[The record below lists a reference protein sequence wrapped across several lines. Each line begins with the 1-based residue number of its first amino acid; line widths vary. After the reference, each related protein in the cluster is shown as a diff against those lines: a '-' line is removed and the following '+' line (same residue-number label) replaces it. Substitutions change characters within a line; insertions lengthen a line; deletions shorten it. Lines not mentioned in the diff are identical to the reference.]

1 MMMGRAD
8 MADDATPRTPD
19 GIGEKVGKSYAI
31 TALSRAIAVLN
42 VFTTKRPHLS
52 LNEVVEA
59 TGLPKTT
66 TFRLLSALIEH
77 DFITLDPVSGKY
89 SLGFA
94 LLRLGEV
101 RRGQTNAHG
110 TVAPVMQEI
119 RETLNETVVFSV
131 RVGDERVHVDALE
144 SKELVRRT
152 AEIGGRAP
160 LHAGAS
166 SKVLMAG
173 MKDEE
178 IDGYIARQA
187 PLTGPDGTQVDIDTL
202 REELAQIRSSGWA
215 ESRGEVRPG
224 GGALAAPVRDFSG
237 NWVASIDILTPN
249 DRYTPEHREQIIE
262 VLLDGVKRAS
272 ERLGYRG

>member
-1 MMMGRAD
+1 
-8 MADDATPRTPD
+8 MADDSALETVDSNEDKGGT
-19 GIGEKVGKSYAI
+19 SYAI

-42 VFTTKRPHLS
+42 VFSANRPQLA
-52 LNEVVEA
+52 LNDVVAA

-66 TFRLLSALIEH
+66 TFRLLSALMEH

-101 RRGQTNAHG
+101 RRGQTNALG
-110 TVAPVMQEI
+110 TVMPVMQEI
-119 RETLNETVVFSV
+119 REALNETVVFSV

-144 SKELVRRT
+144 SRELLRRT

-166 SKVLMAG
+166 SKILLAG
-173 MKDEE
+173 MTDAE
-178 IDGYIARQA
+178 IDAYIALHA
-187 PLTGPDGTQVDIDTL
+187 PLAGPDGTPLDADAL
-202 REELAQIRSSGWA
+202 REELALIRQRGWA

-224 GGALAAPVRDFSG
+224 GGALAAPIRDFAG
-237 NWVASIDILTPN
+237 NWIASIDILTPN
-249 DRYTPEHREQIIE
+249 DRYTPEHRERIIA

-272 ERLGYRG
+272 ARLGYRG

>member
-1 MMMGRAD
+1 
-8 MADDATPRTPD
+8 MANDNSPQGPDDA
-19 GIGEKVGKSYAI
+19 GEKDGKSYAI
-31 TALSRAIAVLN
+31 TALSRAVAVLN
-42 VFTTKRPHLS
+42 AFTPDRPQLA
-52 LNEVVEA
+52 LNDVVAA

-66 TFRLLSALIEH
+66 AFRLLSALMEH
-77 DFITLDPVSGKY
+77 DFVTLDLDNGKY

-110 TVAPVMQEI
+110 TVMPVMQEI
-119 RETLNETVVFSV
+119 RETLNETVVFSI

-144 SKELVRRT
+144 SKDLLRRT
-152 AEIGGRAP
+152 ATIGGRAP

-166 SKVLMAG
+166 SKILMAG
-173 MKDEE
+173 MTDAE
-178 IDGYIARQA
+178 IDGYVARHA
-187 PLTGPDGTQVDIDTL
+187 PLTGADGRPLDADTL
-202 REELAQIRSSGWA
+202 RDELAVIRERGWA

-237 NWVASIDILTPN
+237 RWIASIDVLTPN
-249 DRYTPEHREQIIE
+249 DRYTPEHRERIIAG
-262 VLLDGVKRAS
+262 LLDGVKRAS